1 MIIWLASYPR
11 SGNTM
16 LRSMLKQAFGV
27 GSYSRYDDPTDIGM
41 NREVGDQV
49 GHESLRGDFREF
61 YYRELESPKPVF
73 VKTHNH
79 PGDASRAI
87 YVVRDG
93 RSCIVSWYNMLTR
106 AKKRTN
112 VNIEDIILGR
122 KVPFGDWSSHLRAW
136 APEGNPR
143 VLLLYYRDLLSE
155 PEMILDRIGAFTGLK
170 QTAPWRDNFAKLQ
183 ALYPEFFAAG
193 SDERNIAQMTESEAT
208 LFWQVHGEAMVK
220 FGFAEKVEA

>member
-27 GSYSRYDDPTDIGM
+27 SSYSRYDDPTDIGM
-41 NREVGDQV
+41 IREVGEQV
-49 GHESLRGDFREF
+49 GHVPLGAEFREF
-61 YYRELESPKPVF
+61 YYRELGSPKPVY

-106 AKKRTN
+106 AKKRTD
-112 VNIEDIILGR
+112 VNIEDVILGR
-122 KVPFGDWSSHLRAW
+122 KVAFGDWSSHLRAW
-136 APEGNPR
+136 DPQSNSR
-143 VLLLYYRDLLSE
+143 ILLLYYSE
-155 PEMILDRIGAFTGLK
+155 LASKPELVLDRVGEFTGLK
-170 QTAPWRDNFAKLQ
+170 RLAPWRDNFAKLQ
-183 ALYPEFFAAG
+183 GLYPEFFAAG
-193 SDERNIAQMTESEAT
+193 SDERNIAQMTASET
-208 LFWQVHGEAMVK
+208 NLFWQVHGAAMIK
-220 FGFAEKVEA
+220 FGFAEKAEA